1 MTPND
6 TIPSANGEEKN
17 IGAAAAESQQP
28 QETQESKEQQQ
39 EPAAISEVNET
50 ESAPESA
57 PQATSE
63 AEEAAPAPAEAA
75 EEPAEATEPE
85 AETAPGE
92 QQPEDAPQSTSEA
105 EEAAPAPAEA
115 AEEPAEA
122 AEPEAEAAPGEQQ
135 PEDAPQATGEAEEAA
150 PAPAETA
157 EEPAEAAE
165 PKAEAPAAEEEEKK
179 HFPVPES
186 KQAVTERLR
195 EISHSDKSAD
205 KEEVDYLKKMYY
217 RLRRE
222 EVEAQLDKFLQAGG
236 KEEDFLPGPDTEEEA
251 FKAEM
256 ALVREKRAKEHAE
269 LEKRKQANLQRKQE
283 ILEQIKAFSASPEEA
298 NKNYD
303 AFRKLQAE
311 WKETNPVP
319 AENSTELWKNYQYL
333 VENFYDML
341 KLNNEFREYDF
352 KKNLEAKLH
361 LCEAA
366 EKLADVADPVSAFHQ
381 LQKLHQEYRETGP
394 VARDLREQ
402 VWNRFKAASV
412 VVNKRHQE
420 FFEKQKEVEKA
431 NLEKKTALCE
441 EAEKID
447 IDNLQSRSDWDKALS
462 TVLRLQEEWKKV
474 GYAPKSANAQIY
486 ERFHA
491 VCTKYFRMRAA
502 YLKEVRAAQHAN
514 YQKKVAL
521 CEQAEALKDSTDW
534 SATAAKEDELMT
546 EWKAIG
552 SVPKKLSDAIWKRFK
567 DARNAFFD
575 ARRKAFSS
583 QRDDE
588 RQNLN
593 TKLDIIAKLKEITAD
608 AKSEGAKMVRSL
620 MDEWQKT
627 GFVPFKMK
635 DKVQKEYKEQIDRLF
650 KELNMSSAARRVEDI
665 RAQASAALSRG
676 GDALYREREKL
687 FRIYEAKRNE
697 IQTYE
702 NNLGFLSVS
711 SKTGSSFVE
720 EIKRR
725 IENLK
730 GELAELRKSIEE
742 IDRKSKA
749 DAEAPAETSADAKP
763 KDEAP
768 AAADEA
774 DGGKQQ

>member
-28 QETQESKEQQQ
+28 HETQETKEQQQ
-39 EPAAISEVNET
+39 EPAAISEVNENVST
-50 ESAPESA
+50 PEAATPAEASPVGKPESA
-57 PQATSE
+57 PQEASE

-75 EEPAEATEPE
+75 EEPAETAEPE
-85 AETAPGE
+85 AETAP
-92 QQPEDAPQSTSEA
+92 SE
-105 EEAAPAPAEA
+105 
-115 AEEPAEA
+115 
-122 AEPEAEAAPGEQQ
+122 Q
-135 PEDAPQATGEAEEAA
+135 PEDAPQATGEAEEDVSAS
-150 PAPAETA
+150 
-157 EEPAEAAE
+157 AEAAAE
-165 PKAEAPAAEEEEKK
+165 PSKTAEPGTEAAATAAEEGEKEKK

-195 EISHSDKSAD
+195 EISHSDKPAD
-205 KEEVDYLKKMYY
+205 KDEVDYLKKMYY

-222 EVEAQLDKFLQAGG
+222 EVEAQLDEFLKAGG

-311 WKETNPVP
+311 WRETNPVP

-352 KKNLEAKLH
+352 KKNLEAKLR

-366 EKLADVADPVSAFHQ
+366 EKLAEVPDPVSAFHQ

-447 IDNLQSRSDWDKALS
+447 IDNLKSRSDWDKALS
-462 TVLRLQEEWKKV
+462 TVLRLQEEWKKI
-474 GYAPKSANAQIY
+474 GYAPKSVNTQIY

-514 YQKKVAL
+514 YEKKVAL

-534 SATAAKEDELMT
+534 SATAAREDELMT

-593 TKLDIIAKLKEITAD
+593 TKLGIIAKLKEISAD

-635 DKVQKEYKEQIDRLF
+635 DKVQKEYREQIDRLF

-665 RAQASAALSRG
+665 KAQASAALSRG

-720 EIKRR
+720 EIKHR

-742 IDRKSKA
+742 IDRKSRA
-749 DAEAPAETSADAKP
+749 DAEAPAEPSAGAKP
-763 KDEAP
+763 KEDAP
-768 AAADEA
+768 AAADGA
-774 DGGKQQ
+774 DGEKQQ